1 MNISKKATKFTK
13 QTAIELKAYRDDYD
27 KEELKRTFIEAV
39 KSISKKDIKTEILQ
53 NVDKYVKKL
62 DKFLRKSQNRQHVRE
77 EGDLPE
83 FDYNLYQPDGHQL
96 QNTEGKT
103 EKERE
108 LLVNQII
115 AERIH
120 QDPEVLNLL
129 DDFPPED
136 KSFPQLSSC
145 HKLLKLTSGS
155 KHAETLRQ
163 IMLKYFRV
171 VQTQAEDLVAGEE
184 TDRCSEMATEIR
196 NFVSVCHLRKQH
208 CDQCEDEKKPS
219 YEDIL
224 TSLLSLYV
232 ELFLQSN
239 RSGNNKNKMGRQ
251 LCGFVKY
258 LLPWQ
263 QHQLDLLL
271 QLSSVTE
278 EDAEV
283 IIPLARAILIKT
295 EEYPE
300 EKIYLRQVLAV
311 RSLHSKVGDA
321 VDDINETMKSVSAPR
336 KLLSWLRNQDAPLVE
351 EFPNDKKFKGTI
363 VTKFLL
369 EEATEDQTE
378 RLTDIFSY
386 NEADD
391 EEESQ
396 MDKTPS
402 KGAPSTKQKEDLEQ
416 LNFFIDTGV
425 KQDKLESAA
434 SEDLFY
440 IDKGGLALGQNKAKD
455 MKDQSEDENEADVA
469 MDTDLNDNVEKMDV
483 EIFHIDTSL
492 TMTLKKDE
500 NKHLEEKE
508 NEIITSDDQTLEAD
522 KHESLEVKNVDI
534 LDDNDQSPK
543 NHIRKNLDPV
553 PDSIKKNSR
562 RSRKSSASLDNLT
575 DSENNCKS
583 LGISSSKKKSH
594 LQIDRVNKVMYLRK
608 SPIKSSVSSDV
619 EDLLEVMDKDMH
631 NKSAKK
637 SSKKLASV
645 EVYDGNCIEDNNK
658 RERKSSLTSNEKD
671 LKQESYEQKSNT
683 SLSEKIGNHGDNMD
697 FSLVIEYQGAV
708 KHSDDSGKGNVNRL
722 KIRAQIGEGDS
733 GIENI
738 EDKNEETA
746 RNQDKL
752 RRNKSLSESSVAS
765 DLSTK
770 GKQSKEQVKTI
781 FQSRNTRRSTRLSE
795 CSVSS
800 DLNDEK
806 PESVKDMND
815 NSKLKESQ
823 KKQTQIEKFMVPRY
837 KIKSWQDKFGGQE
850 FQANGADHINSK
862 ELSPAVRKTRS
873 GRRISSRVSPEKH
886 SSKASTTETSMD
898 DSLLSLDMTVAD
910 DYDSS
915 SSNKRE
921 RQKKKQINADDLVVP
936 DSNDE
941 EFEDSPILPN
951 ITQFM
956 AKTDTELSLSGEVIN
971 SGRKR
976 ENDLGTPRSLRK
988 RKRSCESSTP
998 ISTKKISEESESKEC
1013 LEIND
1018 STKKNLP
1025 RIIETEEYIVMSE
1038 PSSEGQ
1044 QGESESSEK
1053 IEKSK
1058 QSKRRQSEP
1067 LSKMNTPNKTRR
1079 KSEAYSLKKGMTLRT
1094 RKSSASH
1101 D

>member
-83 FDYNLYQPDGHQL
+83 FDYNLYQQDGHQL

-103 EKERE
+103 ETERE

-129 DDFPPED
+129 DDFPPEN

-155 KHAETLRQ
+155 KHAETLRH

-239 RSGNNKNKMGRQ
+239 RSGNNKNKTGRQ

-278 EDAEV
+278 EDATV

-351 EFPNDKKFKGTI
+351 EFPNDKRFKGTI

-391 EEESQ
+391 EEESP

-434 SEDLFY
+434 NEDLFY
-440 IDKGGLALGQNKAKD
+440 IDKGGLALGQNKAED

-522 KHESLEVKNVDI
+522 KHES
-534 LDDNDQSPK
+534 
-543 NHIRKNLDPV
+543 
-553 PDSIKKNSR
+553 
-562 RSRKSSASLDNLT
+562 
-575 DSENNCKS
+575 
-583 LGISSSKKKSH
+583 
-594 LQIDRVNKVMYLRK
+594 
-608 SPIKSSVSSDV
+608 
-619 EDLLEVMDKDMH
+619 
-631 NKSAKK
+631 
-637 SSKKLASV
+637 
-645 EVYDGNCIEDNNK
+645 
-658 RERKSSLTSNEKD
+658 
-671 LKQESYEQKSNT
+671 
-683 SLSEKIGNHGDNMD
+683 
-697 FSLVIEYQGAV
+697 
-708 KHSDDSGKGNVNRL
+708 
-722 KIRAQIGEGDS
+722 
-733 GIENI
+733 
-738 EDKNEETA
+738 
-746 RNQDKL
+746 
-752 RRNKSLSESSVAS
+752 
-765 DLSTK
+765 
-770 GKQSKEQVKTI
+770 
-781 FQSRNTRRSTRLSE
+781 
-795 CSVSS
+795 
-800 DLNDEK
+800 
-806 PESVKDMND
+806 
-815 NSKLKESQ
+815 
-823 KKQTQIEKFMVPRY
+823 
-837 KIKSWQDKFGGQE
+837 
-850 FQANGADHINSK
+850 
-862 ELSPAVRKTRS
+862 
-873 GRRISSRVSPEKH
+873 
-886 SSKASTTETSMD
+886 
-898 DSLLSLDMTVAD
+898 
-910 DYDSS
+910 
-915 SSNKRE
+915 
-921 RQKKKQINADDLVVP
+921 
-936 DSNDE
+936 
-941 EFEDSPILPN
+941 FE
-951 ITQFM
+951 
-956 AKTDTELSLSGEVIN
+956 
-971 SGRKR
+971 
-976 ENDLGTPRSLRK
+976 
-988 RKRSCESSTP
+988 
-998 ISTKKISEESESKEC
+998 
-1013 LEIND
+1013 
-1018 STKKNLP
+1018 
-1025 RIIETEEYIVMSE
+1025 
-1038 PSSEGQ
+1038 
-1044 QGESESSEK
+1044 ESSEK

-1067 LSKMNTPNKTRR
+1067 LSKINTPNKTRR